1 MTGITDDLIDATAAL
16 ACIEADK
23 INRAG
28 AGNIASPK
36 LALAVLHPKVK
47 AAAAVRGITDKEMV
61 NFLTAGAIIVFQ
73 IRVAL

>member
-1 MTGITDDLIDATAAL
+1 MMGVIDELIDATAAL
-16 ACIEADK
+16 ACIEADRF
-23 INRAG
+23 NRAG
-28 AGNIASPK
+28 AGDVASPK

-47 AAAAVRGITDKEMV
+47 AAAALRGVTDLARV